1 MHDAAD
7 SCGKLAEIGL
17 HVGRKNAED
26 MLFYAVALHGAAKRF
41 SALTKFSA
49 ADFGYRLARL
59 AGGRVV
65 NDAEVRAAFGE
76 KRRQTL
82 KNVVDHR

>member
-1 MHDAAD
+1 
-7 SCGKLAEIGL
+7 
-17 HVGRKNAED
+17 

-82 KNVVDHR
+82 KNQKRGGARVRLFSRRCE

>member
-1 MHDAAD
+1 
-7 SCGKLAEIGL
+7 
-17 HVGRKNAED
+17 
-26 MLFYAVALHGAAKRF
+26 
-41 SALTKFSA
+41 
-49 ADFGYRLARL
+49 L

>member
-26 MLFYAVALHGAAKRF
+26 MLFYAVALDGAAKRL
-41 SALTKFSA
+41 SALTEFSA
-49 ADFGYRLARL
+49 ADFGY
-59 AGGRVV
+59 
-65 NDAEVRAAFGE
+65 
-76 KRRQTL
+76 
-82 KNVVDHR
+82 